1 MKIKLAVPYRNGGWI
16 IAGCLLMMALLTPL
30 TVTFI
35 REEEYFGAVVCALLA
50 GILLRSAWLR
60 LNYGFCINEKHIVLR
75 SHRKKKVVPYDA
87 VREMIVT
94 FTQESIAACVTTKD
108 GEEIHFVWEEM
119 TIDSKTIFPGRG
131 WGSNSVPIC
140 VGIRMTERF
149 VEKSMERLAQCEK
162 VRIENFYP
170 LDQ

>member
-50 GILLRSAWLR
+50 GILLRGAWVR
-60 LNYGFCINEKHIVLR
+60 LNYGFCISEKRVVLR
-75 SHRKKKVVPYDA
+75 SYRKKRVIPYDA
-87 VREMIVT
+87 VREMVVT
-94 FTQESIAACVTTKD
+94 FTQENVTVRMITAD
-108 GEEIHFVWEEM
+108 EEIHFVWEEM
-119 TIDSKTIFPGRG
+119 VMDSKTIFPGLG
-131 WGSNSVPIC
+131 WGSSSVPVR